1 MASNRSS
8 SAKGSRGKTSGS
20 NPAKSTGSV
29 SAARLHQKSGSGNAF
44 GGYTKVNHSNGT
56 FSMRKSGK

>member
-1 MASNRSS
+1 MANYRSS
-8 SAKGSRGKTSGS
+8 GAKGSRGKASVNNSAYT
-20 NPAKSTGSV
+20 TRSV

-44 GGYTKVNHSNGT
+44 GGYMKVNHSNGT